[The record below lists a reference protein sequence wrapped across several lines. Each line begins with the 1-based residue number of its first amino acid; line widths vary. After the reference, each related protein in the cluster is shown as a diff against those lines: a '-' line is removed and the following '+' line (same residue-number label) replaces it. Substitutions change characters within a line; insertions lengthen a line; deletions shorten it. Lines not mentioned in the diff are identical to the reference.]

1 MPVKARTQRGP
12 FAAGDQVQLTDP
24 KGRMHQIVLS
34 SGGTFHTHR
43 GALAHDDLIGQPE
56 GSVVTASSGTAYV
69 ALRPLLADYT
79 LAMKRGATIVYPKD
93 AAQILAYADVFPG
106 ARVLEA
112 GAGSGALSC
121 WLLRAIG
128 PDGEL
133 VSFEARPDFA
143 EIARENVRKY
153 FGEVPAWWRL
163 VAGELSAEVAL
174 DPSIT
179 AGAFARRRQESQ
191 DPGQTAVRGG
201 APSPGDNTAAQQR
214 QPPDAYPAPQ
224 APSRGLAPGEGDIED
239 SGGAPYVLGEG
250 LPPAQGRAGGDRS
263 PRGEHSTFDRVIL
276 DLLAPWENVAGAARA
291 LIPGGLICC
300 YVATTTQLSRVVEE
314 LRAHGAFFE
323 PAAWETLNRGWHVD
337 GLAVRPDHR
346 MIAHTGFLV
355 TARRLADGV
364 TAPSRRR
371 RPAKGAHVPAD
382 PMAVPADPMAKTAI
396 VSGPQERHVSR
407 GGDPPYPP
415 SVASGDTVDPD
426 SGDAQGGA
434 AVRPGAETAA
444 PQAPAVTLPESDE
457 ALLESDELLLDDI
470 HPAAE

>member
-1 MPVKARTQRGP
+1 
-12 FAAGDQVQLTDP
+12 
-24 KGRMHQIVLS
+24 MHQIVLQA
-34 SGGTFHTHR
+34 GGTFHTHR
-43 GALAHDDLIGQPE
+43 GSLNHDDLIGQPE

-153 FGEVPAWWRL
+153 FGEVPPWWRL
-163 VAGELSAEVAL
+163 ETGELSAAVAL
-174 DPSIT
+174 DPV
-179 AGAFARRRQESQ
+179 ARTSAAYARLRHAARQA
-191 DPGQTAVRGG
+191 GQTQEAEDSGEVGETENPSAGDGPDTMVRSAIGPG
-201 APSPGDNTAAQQR
+201 ADGER
-214 QPPDAYPAPQ
+214 GV
-224 APSRGLAPGEGDIED
+224 RGLAPPED
-239 SGGAPYVLGEG
+239 NAAS
-250 LPPAQGRAGGDRS
+250 
-263 PRGEHSTFDRVIL
+263 FDRVVL
-276 DLLAPWENVAGAARA
+276 DMLAPWENVVAAARV

-314 LRAHGAFFE
+314 LRAHGGFVE
-323 PAAWETLNRGWHVD
+323 PAAWETLNRSWHVD

-364 TAPSRRR
+364 TAPPRRR
-371 RPAKGAHVPAD
+371 RPAKGAHPEQA
-382 PMAVPADPMAKTAI
+382 PREAPPEA
-396 VSGPQERHVSR
+396 PQE
-407 GGDPPYPP
+407 
-415 SVASGDTVDPD
+415 A
-426 SGDAQGGA
+426 
-434 AVRPGAETAA
+434 
-444 PQAPAVTLPESDE
+444 LPESGGQRAGD
-457 ALLESDELLLDDI
+457 AGASAGQKNTLRG
-470 HPAAE
+470 

>member
-1 MPVKARTQRGP
+1 MKARVQRGP

-24 KGRMHQIVLS
+24 KGRMHQIVLQA
-34 SGGTFHTHR
+34 GGTFHTHR
-43 GALAHDDLIGQPE
+43 GSLSHDDLIGQQE

-153 FGEVPAWWRL
+153 FGEVPPWWRL
-163 VAGELSAEVAL
+163 VPGELSAEVAL
-174 DPSIT
+174 DPSLPT
-179 AGAFARRRQESQ
+179 GAAYSRLRRPAH
-191 DPGQTAVRGG
+191 D
-201 APSPGDNTAAQQR
+201 SPGD
-214 QPPDAYPAPQ
+214 D
-224 APSRGLAPGEGDIED
+224 
-239 SGGAPYVLGEG
+239 
-250 LPPAQGRAGGDRS
+250 
-263 PRGEHSTFDRVIL
+263 HKFDRVIL
-276 DLLAPWENVAGAARA
+276 DMLAPWDNVEGAARA
-291 LIPGGLICC
+291 LVPGGLICC

-314 LRAHGAFFE
+314 LRGHGGFFE

-364 TAPSRRR
+364 TAPARRR
-371 RPAKGAHVPAD
+371 RPAKGAHPEAEPIAPAEPKAPAEPVAPAD
-382 PMAVPADPMAKTAI
+382 QSPRPH
-396 VSGPQERHVSR
+396 QES
-407 GGDPPYPP
+407 
-415 SVASGDTVDPD
+415 
-426 SGDAQGGA
+426 
-434 AVRPGAETAA
+434 
-444 PQAPAVTLPESDE
+444 PEH
-457 ALLESDELLLDDI
+457 L
-470 HPAAE
+470 

>member
-12 FAAGDQVQLTDP
+12 FAVGDQVQLTDP

-34 SGGTFHTHR
+34 AGGTFHTHR
-43 GALAHDDLIGQPE
+43 GALAHDDLIGEPE
-56 GSVVTASSGTAYV
+56 GSVVIASSGTAYV

-163 VAGELSAEVAL
+163 VPGELDSRVAL
-174 DPSIT
+174 DPSGT
-179 AGAFARRRQESQ
+179 AAAYARRRRDSAE
-191 DPGQTAVRGG
+191 PGQTR
-201 APSPGDNTAAQQR
+201 N
-214 QPPDAYPAPQ
+214 APQ
-224 APSRGLAPGEGDIED
+224 AADGPGDARR
-239 SGGAPYVLGEG
+239 SGEA
-250 LPPAQGRAGGDRS
+250 S
-263 PRGEHSTFDRVIL
+263 PRGVTGHDGGSSPSGAQPGGAQGALPPGDGTAFDRVVL
-276 DLLAPWENVAGAARA
+276 DMLAPWENVADAARV

-314 LRAHGAFFE
+314 LRAHGGFFE
-323 PAAWETLNRGWHVD
+323 PAAWETMHRNWHVE

-355 TARRLADGV
+355 TARRLASGV
-364 TAPSRRR
+364 AAPPRRR
-371 RPAKGAHVPAD
+371 RPAKGAHDVSRADDSPYASGAASGDVPAEQ
-382 PMAVPADPMAKTAI
+382 A
-396 VSGPQERHVSR
+396 
-407 GGDPPYPP
+407 GGAGG
-415 SVASGDTVDPD
+415 VASGGVSGEPA
-426 SGDAQGGA
+426 GDA
-434 AVRPGAETAA
+434 T
-444 PQAPAVTLPESDE
+444 
-457 ALLESDELLLDDI
+457 
-470 HPAAE
+470 

>member
-1 MPVKARTQRGP
+1 
-12 FAAGDQVQLTDP
+12 VQLTDP

-34 SGGTFHTHR
+34 PGGTFHTHR
-43 GALAHDDLIGQPE
+43 GSLSHDDLIGAPE

-133 VSFEARPDFA
+133 VSFEARADFA

-153 FGEVPAWWRL
+153 FGEVPPWWRL
-163 VAGELSAEVAL
+163 VSAELSAAAAL
-174 DPSIT
+174 DPSYRTSAAYSRLHRFTSAATEPAQGAESVQAAQPVEAAVTGEVTVT
-179 AGAFARRRQESQ
+179 AGAAEIGEPAEQRES
-191 DPGQTAVRGG
+191 A
-201 APSPGDNTAAQQR
+201 NT
-214 QPPDAYPAPQ
+214 
-224 APSRGLAPGEGDIED
+224 G
-239 SGGAPYVLGEG
+239 
-250 LPPAQGRAGGDRS
+250 
-263 PRGEHSTFDRVIL
+263 TFDRVIL
-276 DLLAPWENVAGAARA
+276 DMLAPWENVAAAA
-291 LIPGGLICC
+291 TVLIPGGLICC

-314 LRAHGAFFE
+314 LRAHGGFFE

-364 TAPSRRR
+364 SAPARRR
-371 RPAKGAHVPAD
+371 RPAKGAHPA
-382 PMAVPADPMAKTAI
+382 PEAAPAGLAPESAPAGLAPESASAGPATEA
-396 VSGPQERHVSR
+396 SGPPL
-407 GGDPPYPP
+407 G
-415 SVASGDTVDPD
+415 SGEP
-426 SGDAQGGA
+426 
-434 AVRPGAETAA
+434 TAG
-444 PQAPAVTLPESDE
+444 
-457 ALLESDELLLDDI
+457 
-470 HPAAE
+470 

>member
-1 MPVKARTQRGP
+1 VKARTQRGP

-34 SGGTFHTHR
+34 AGGTFHTHR
-43 GALAHDDLIGQPE
+43 GSLSHDDLIGSPE

-163 VAGELSAEVAL
+163 MTGELSAAVAL
-174 DPSIT
+174 DPAARTSAAYARLRRAAEPAEEPGEA
-179 AGAFARRRQESQ
+179 AGPPA
-191 DPGQTAVRGG
+191 DP
-201 APSPGDNTAAQQR
+201 PGDA
-214 QPPDAYPAPQ
+214 
-224 APSRGLAPGEGDIED
+224 S
-239 SGGAPYVLGEG
+239 
-250 LPPAQGRAGGDRS
+250 
-263 PRGEHSTFDRVIL
+263 FDRVVL
-276 DLLAPWENVAGAARA
+276 DMLAPWENVAAAARV

-314 LRAHGAFFE
+314 LRAHGGFFE
-323 PAAWETLNRGWHVD
+323 PAAWETLYRGWHVD

-355 TARRLADGV
+355 TARRLATGV
-364 TAPSRRR
+364 AAPPRRR
-371 RPAKGAHVPAD
+371 RPAKGAHP
-382 PMAVPADPMAKTAI
+382 
-396 VSGPQERHVSR
+396 E
-407 GGDPPYPP
+407 
-415 SVASGDTVDPD
+415 
-426 SGDAQGGA
+426 
-434 AVRPGAETAA
+434 AA
-444 PQAPAVTLPESDE
+444 PQETPPEAPEEAPEEVSQEAPEEVSQEVSQEVPHEAPPAQEARQHAVRESGTRR
-457 ALLESDELLLDDI
+457 ADD
-470 HPAAE
+470 ADASAGQKTRYVFET

>member
-12 FAAGDQVQLTDP
+12 FAVGDQVQLTDP

-43 GALAHDDLIGQPE
+43 GSLAHDDLIGQPE

-163 VAGELSAEVAL
+163 VTGELSVPA
-174 DPSIT
+174 DPMAKSAIVS
-179 AGAFARRRQESQ
+179 GPQERVIS
-191 DPGQTAVRGG
+191 RG
-201 APSPGDNTAAQQR
+201 DD
-214 QPPDAYPAPQ
+214 PPDPLGVAAGDGFAEPVAK
-224 APSRGLAPGEGDIED
+224 PGAVSALVARDALREG
-239 SGGAPYVLGEG
+239 S
-250 LPPAQGRAGGDRS
+250 
-263 PRGEHSTFDRVIL
+263 FDRVIL
-276 DLLAPWENVAGAARA
+276 DMLAPWDNVAGAARA

-314 LRAHGAFFE
+314 LRAHGGFFE
-323 PAAWETLNRGWHVD
+323 PAAWETLYRGWHVD

-364 TAPSRRR
+364 TTPPRRR
-371 RPAKGAHVPAD
+371 RPAKGAH
-382 PMAVPADPMAKTAI
+382 
-396 VSGPQERHVSR
+396 
-407 GGDPPYPP
+407 
-415 SVASGDTVDPD
+415 PD
-426 SGDAQGGA
+426 A
-434 AVRPGAETAA
+434 ATAA
-444 PQAPAVTLPESDE
+444 PEASLVTASESDG
-457 ALLESDELLLDDI
+457 LLPDDT
-470 HPAAE
+470 HTATE

>member
-1 MPVKARTQRGP
+1 
-12 FAAGDQVQLTDP
+12 VQLTDP

-34 SGGTFHTHR
+34 AGGTFHTHR
-43 GALAHDDLIGQPE
+43 GLLSHDDLIGQPE

-163 VAGELSAEVAL
+163 VTGELSARVAL
-174 DPSIT
+174 DPSLGT
-179 AGAFARRRQESQ
+179 GAVFARLH
-191 DPGQTAVRGG
+191 
-201 APSPGDNTAAQQR
+201 
-214 QPPDAYPAPQ
+214 PDSA
-224 APSRGLAPGEGDIED
+224 EME
-239 SGGAPYVLGEG
+239 ETEN
-250 LPPAQGRAGGDRS
+250 AG
-263 PRGEHSTFDRVIL
+263 TFDRVIL
-276 DLLAPWENVAGAARA
+276 DMLAPWENVAGAARA

-314 LRAHGAFFE
+314 LRAHGGFFE
-323 PAAWETLNRGWHVD
+323 PASWETLYRGWHVD

-364 TAPSRRR
+364 TAPARRR
-371 RPAKGAHVPAD
+371 RPAKGAHPEAD
-382 PMAVPADPMAKTAI
+382 
-396 VSGPQERHVSR
+396 
-407 GGDPPYPP
+407 
-415 SVASGDTVDPD
+415 
-426 SGDAQGGA
+426 
-434 AVRPGAETAA
+434 TAA
-444 PQAPAVTLPESDE
+444 PEVGIPILEADTAAPAAPVVTPPESDG
-457 ALLESDELLLDDI
+457 LLPDDT
-470 HPAAE
+470 HTATE

>member
-12 FAAGDQVQLTDP
+12 FAVGDQVQLTDP

-34 SGGTFHTHR
+34 AGGTFHTHR
-43 GALAHDDLIGQPE
+43 GSLAHDDLIGEPE

-163 VAGELSAEVAL
+163 VTGELIARVAL
-174 DPSIT
+174 DPSL
-179 AGAFARRRQESQ
+179 A
-191 DPGQTAVRGG
+191 
-201 APSPGDNTAAQQR
+201 TAAVYAR
-214 QPPDAYPAPQ
+214 LHPDPAEEEETPT
-224 APSRGLAPGEGDIED
+224 PG
-239 SGGAPYVLGEG
+239 
-250 LPPAQGRAGGDRS
+250 
-263 PRGEHSTFDRVIL
+263 TFDRVIL
-276 DLLAPWENVAGAARA
+276 DMLAPWDNVAGAARA
-291 LIPGGLICC
+291 LVPGGLICC

-314 LRAHGAFFE
+314 LRAHGGFFE

-355 TARRLADGV
+355 TARRLAEGV
-364 TAPSRRR
+364 TAPARRR
-371 RPAKGAHVPAD
+371 RPAKGAHAPAD
-382 PMAVPADPMAKTAI
+382 PMAQPAI
-396 VSGPQERHVSR
+396 VSGPQGRDISR
-407 GGDPPYPP
+407 GDDPPYPP
-415 SVASGDTVDPD
+415 NVASGD
-426 SGDAQGGA
+426 
-434 AVRPGAETAA
+434 AEAGTAA
-444 PQAPAVTLPESDE
+444 TEVPAVTPSESNGLP
-457 ALLESDELLLDDI
+457 LDDT
-470 HPAAE
+470 HTAAK

>member
-1 MPVKARTQRGP
+1 MKARTQRGP

-34 SGGTFHTHR
+34 AGGTFHTHR
-43 GALAHDDLIGQPE
+43 GSLSHDDLIGRPE

-112 GAGSGALSC
+112 GAGSGGLSC

-163 VAGELSAEVAL
+163 ETGELSAAVAL
-174 DPSIT
+174 DP
-179 AGAFARRRQESQ
+179 AARTRAAYARLRRAS
-191 DPGQTAVRGG
+191 
-201 APSPGDNTAAQQR
+201 
-214 QPPDAYPAPQ
+214 PQ
-224 APSRGLAPGEGDIED
+224 AQEAETADEPGEEADD
-239 SGGAPYVLGEG
+239 
-250 LPPAQGRAGGDRS
+250 LPSDDDAS
-263 PRGEHSTFDRVIL
+263 FDRVVL
-276 DLLAPWENVAGAARA
+276 DMLAPWENVAAAARV

-300 YVATTTQLSRVVEE
+300 YVATTTQLSRVVEG
-314 LRAHGAFFE
+314 LRAHGGFFE
-323 PAAWETLNRGWHVD
+323 PAAWETLYRGWHVD

-355 TARRLADGV
+355 TARRLATGV
-364 TAPSRRR
+364 AAPPRRR
-371 RPAKGAHVPAD
+371 RPAKGAHPA
-382 PMAVPADPMAKTAI
+382 
-396 VSGPQERHVSR
+396 E
-407 GGDPPYPP
+407 
-415 SVASGDTVDPD
+415 
-426 SGDAQGGA
+426 
-434 AVRPGAETAA
+434 
-444 PQAPAVTLPESDE
+444 APAEAPPEAAKESGTQHASDDS
-457 ALLESDELLLDDI
+457 AS
-470 HPAAE
+470 AG

>member
-1 MPVKARTQRGP
+1 MPVKARVQRGP

-34 SGGTFHTHR
+34 AGGTFHTHR
-43 GALAHDDLIGQPE
+43 GALSHDDLIGRPE
-56 GSVVTASSGTAYV
+56 GSVVNASSGTAYV
-69 ALRPLLADYT
+69 ALRPLLADFT
-79 LAMKRGATIVYPKD
+79 LAMKRGAAIVYPKD

-163 VAGELSAEVAL
+163 VTGELIARVAL
-174 DPSIT
+174 DPSL
-179 AGAFARRRQESQ
+179 A
-191 DPGQTAVRGG
+191 
-201 APSPGDNTAAQQR
+201 TAAVHAR
-214 QPPDAYPAPQ
+214 LPPDPAEEEEATPT
-224 APSRGLAPGEGDIED
+224 PG
-239 SGGAPYVLGEG
+239 
-250 LPPAQGRAGGDRS
+250 
-263 PRGEHSTFDRVIL
+263 TFDRVIL
-276 DLLAPWENVAGAARA
+276 DMLAPWDNVAGAARA
-291 LIPGGLICC
+291 LVPGGLICC

-314 LRAHGAFFE
+314 LRAHGGVFE

-364 TAPSRRR
+364 SAPARRR
-371 RPAKGAHVPAD
+371 RPAKGAHPEAEVARPEPEGARPESEGARPEAEGARPEAEGARPEAEGARFADTPLPA
-382 PMAVPADPMAKTAI
+382 
-396 VSGPQERHVSR
+396 E
-407 GGDPPYPP
+407 
-415 SVASGDTVDPD
+415 PD
-426 SGDAQGGA
+426 A
-434 AVRPGAETAA
+434 AA
-444 PQAPAVTLPESDE
+444 PPPPAE
-457 ALLESDELLLDDI
+457 
-470 HPAAE
+470 